1 MEEKRVKVADLS
13 PSSKSVNIAVKVV
26 NVGETREVTDRI
38 SGKTNKI
45 AEALVGDET
54 GTVLLTLWN
63 ENIDKVKQGDTI
75 EVKNGYVGFFKGS
88 MRLNVGRQ
96 GQVLPSDV
104 KIESV
109 NEENKMS
116 EKDFGRSTSFRP
128 RGRFRGR
135 PRY

>member
-109 NEENKMS
+109 
-116 EKDFGRSTSFRP
+116 
-128 RGRFRGR
+128 
-135 PRY
+135 

>member
-1 MEEKRVKVADLS
+1 M
-13 PSSKSVNIAVKVV
+13 
-26 NVGETREVTDRI
+26 

-116 EKDFGRSTSFRP
+116 EKDFGRAASFRP

>member
-1 MEEKRVKVADLS
+1 
-13 PSSKSVNIAVKVV
+13 
-26 NVGETREVTDRI
+26 
-38 SGKTNKI
+38 
-45 AEALVGDET
+45 
-54 GTVLLTLWN
+54 
-63 ENIDKVKQGDTI
+63 
-75 EVKNGYVGFFKGS
+75 

-116 EKDFGRSTSFRP
+116 EKDFGRAASFRP